1 MSRGNPSDLIESGRA
16 TTLRPRGR
24 KKPRR
29 YRNLTL
35 TRDVVK
41 VDRVSRVTK
50 GGKRI
55 GFRALVVVGD
65 KTGRVGVGVASAL
78 DSYYAIEKGEAR
90 ARRELLDVIMTSSG
104 SIPHTVVAK
113 FGAAKVLLLP
123 AAPGCGVIAGSSIRS
138 VLELAGIQNILS
150 KRLGSSNLINNAR
163 ATLVA
168 LAALKRPFESSES

>member
-1 MSRGNPSDLIESGRA
+1 MSQGNPSDRIESGRA
-16 TTLRPRGR
+16 PTLRPRGR
-24 KKPRR
+24 KKLRR
-29 YRNLTL
+29 YRPVLA
-35 TRDVVK
+35 RDVVK
-41 VDRVSRVTK
+41 VDRVCRVTK

-65 KTGRVGVGVASAL
+65 KGGRVGVGVASAR

-104 SIPHTVVAK
+104 SIPHVVVGK
-113 FGAAKVLLLP
+113 FGAAKVLLIP

-138 VLELAGIQNILS
+138 ILEFAGIQNILS

-163 ATLVA
+163 ATLDA
-168 LAALKRPFESSES
+168 LARLKRASFRSPQL

>member
-1 MSRGNPSDLIESGRA
+1 MSRGNPSDLVESERA
-16 TTLRPRGR
+16 STLRPRGR
-24 KKPRR
+24 KKLRR
-29 YRNLTL
+29 YRNVTL
-35 TRDVVK
+35 MRDVVK

-65 KTGRVGVGVASAL
+65 KTGRVGVGVASAR

-104 SIPHTVVAK
+104 SIPHVVVGK

-138 VLELAGIQNILS
+138 ILEFVGI
-150 KRLGSSNLINNAR
+150 
-163 ATLVA
+163 
-168 LAALKRPFESSES
+168 